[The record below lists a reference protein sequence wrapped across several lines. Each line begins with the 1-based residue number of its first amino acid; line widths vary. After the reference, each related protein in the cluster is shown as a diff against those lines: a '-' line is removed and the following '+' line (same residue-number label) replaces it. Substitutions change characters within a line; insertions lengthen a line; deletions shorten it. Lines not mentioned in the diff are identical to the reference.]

1 MLYLVSAGYII
12 TYNATEYE
20 FDISVYSSVGTVVF
34 EALLI
39 AEDISDFVL
48 IMANFAGDMTSFDP
62 FSINEMETEVRFDGP
77 IRTNLL
83 LTITLNEALDLNDSI
98 VDYSFTINY
107 SALAVDLFTG
117 SVNIILHEIG
127 KSYAYSIHIVLI
139 SLTDGC
145 YLCDCFSAKT
155 SHVCTKTEIHFIAQD
170 HSYT

>member
-39 AEDISDFVL
+39 AEDISDLVL
-48 IMANFAGDMTSFDP
+48 IIAIFAGDMTSFDP
-62 FSINEMETEVRFDGP
+62 FSINGMETEVRFDGP
-77 IRTNLL
+77 IRTNPL
-83 LTITLNEALDLNDSI
+83 LTITLNEALDPNDSI

-107 SALAVDLFTG
+107 ISLTVGIMRG

-127 KSYAYSIHIVLI
+127 KSYAYIQYSY
-139 SLTDGC
+139 SLNQFNRW
-145 YLCDCFSAKT
+145 LLLM
-155 SHVCTKTEIHFIAQD
+155 
-170 HSYT
+170 

>member
-39 AEDISDFVL
+39 AEDISDFIV
-48 IMANFAGDMTSFDP
+48 IIANFTGDMTSCDP
-62 FSINEMETEVRFDGP
+62 FSINGMETEVTFDGP
-77 IRTNLL
+77 IRTNPL

-98 VDYSFTINY
+98 VDYSFTIDY

-139 SLTDGC
+139 SLK
-145 YLCDCFSAKT
+145 YLCTVSLLPNVSRSAFLEGILPT
-155 SHVCTKTEIHFIAQD
+155 L
-170 HSYT
+170 